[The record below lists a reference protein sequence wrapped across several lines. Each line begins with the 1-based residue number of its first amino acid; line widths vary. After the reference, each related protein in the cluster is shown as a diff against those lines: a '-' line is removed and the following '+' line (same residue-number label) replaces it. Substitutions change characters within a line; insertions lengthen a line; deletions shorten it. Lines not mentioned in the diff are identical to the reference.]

1 MKLTAKRVKKQGA
14 VLIYLSGSFR
24 HYVLKT
30 ENGYKFLSMMGT
42 EIIARVEARTF
53 AELNKAFRGG
63 LKVGG
68 MV

>member
-14 VLIYLSGSFR
+14 VLIYLSSSFR

-53 AELNKAFRGG
+53 AELNKSFRGG
-63 LKVGG
+63 LKLRTGT
-68 MV
+68 